1 MDTLSSESGT
11 NETVTTAEAPAPSGP
26 AIDLTPKAV
35 EMAKKSIDRRG
46 TPTAALRLGVRG
58 GGCSGA
64 SYVIE
69 FADKIRERDH
79 VFSFTTASGDAG
91 TETTVKV
98 VVDPKSLV
106 YLRGSVLDYEVKL
119 MSHGFKFQNPNEKKG
134 CGCGES
140 FAI

>member
-1 MDTLSSESGT
+1 MSQPS
-11 NETVTTAEAPAPSGP
+11 TTAERAVVTPAQAQPITGEDP
-26 AIDLTPKAV
+26 PIQLTPKAI
-35 EMAKKSIDRRG
+35 EMGLKALARRS
-46 TPTAALRLGVRG
+46 TPEAGLRVGVRG

-69 FADKIRERDH
+69 FADRVRPKDNVYDFGGLR
-79 VFSFTTASGDAG
+79 
-91 TETTVKV
+91 V

-106 YLRGSVLDYEVKL
+106 YLRVAVLDYEVKL
-119 MSHGFKFQNPNEKKG
+119 MEHGFQWRNPNEKKG